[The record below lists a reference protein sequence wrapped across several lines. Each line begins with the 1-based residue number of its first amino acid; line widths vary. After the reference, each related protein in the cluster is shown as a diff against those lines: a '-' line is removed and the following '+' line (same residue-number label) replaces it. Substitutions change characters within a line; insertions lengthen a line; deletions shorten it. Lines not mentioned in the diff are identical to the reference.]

1 MNEPKYKAG
10 DKVRALIDWYSL
22 KKGKIYEVKEVI
34 EDRCSLWIDEE
45 KTDYD
50 IMCFHEIEPATEPA
64 TEYKKGD
71 KVRALVDFEF
81 LKQGEIYKVEEVLED
96 GCFLQRDKE
105 KTHSGYDYMFFN
117 EIEPVTKLATEPVT
131 EPVTEP
137 AITFEDFLTE
147 IFIKD
152 YGKMILDDN
161 LPDAES
167 NWLMNLSV
175 EDWLMYGNDY
185 KNA

>member
-10 DKVRALIDWYSL
+10 DRVKALVDYRSFE
-22 KKGKIYEVKEVI
+22 KGKIREVYEV
-34 EDRCSLWIDEE
+34 
-45 KTDYD
+45 Y
-50 IMCFHEIEPATEPA
+50 
-64 TEYKKGD
+64 
-71 KVRALVDFEF
+71 
-81 LKQGEIYKVEEVLED
+81 ED
-96 GCFLQRDKE
+96 GCFLWTDEE
-105 KTHSGYDYMFFN
+105 KTCFDYDYVYFY
-117 EIEPVTKLATEPVT
+117 EIEPVNEST
-131 EPVTEP
+131 
-137 AITFEDFLTE
+137 ITFEDFLTE

-152 YGKMILDDN
+152 YGGMILDDS